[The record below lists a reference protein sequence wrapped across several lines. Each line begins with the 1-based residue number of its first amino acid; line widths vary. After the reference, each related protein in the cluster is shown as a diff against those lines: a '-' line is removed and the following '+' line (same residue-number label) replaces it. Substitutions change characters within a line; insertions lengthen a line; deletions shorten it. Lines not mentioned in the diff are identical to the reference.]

1 MIDIQEEDLFKWEQ
15 TTYPDVDYI
24 NVAIEPYQKL
34 FSAVVKWQ
42 RSEKKWMDGAFLELD
57 AETTEAEVSLSFFVV
72 VFIYLF
78 FSLSRESDTFIFLLD
93 TRFFSK
99 QYFYKQ
105 HQVKIDKKLRKS

>member
-15 TTYPDVDYI
+15 TTYADVDYI

-57 AETTEAEVSLSFFVV
+57 AETTEAEVSLSFFCCC
-72 VFIYLF
+72 FYSF
-78 FSLSRESDTFIFLLD
+78 FSLSQESDTRESFFISNIFI
-93 TRFFSK
+93 SN
-99 QYFYKQ
+99 
-105 HQVKIDKKLRKS
+105 IKLKLIKN

>member
-57 AETTEAEVSLSFFVV
+57 AETTEAEVSLSFF
-72 VFIYLF
+72 FCCFYLF
-78 FSLSRESDTFIFLLD
+78 IFFTFSGIRYIHFLLD
-93 TRFFSK
+93 TRFFYK